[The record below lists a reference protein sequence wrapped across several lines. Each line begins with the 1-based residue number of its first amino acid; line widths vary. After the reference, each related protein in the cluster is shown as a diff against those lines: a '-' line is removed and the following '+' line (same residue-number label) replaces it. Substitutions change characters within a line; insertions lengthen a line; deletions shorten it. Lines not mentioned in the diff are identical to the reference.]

1 MYLYRVVLD
10 GGRRIVV
17 WSSSAEPAHYQP
29 EVVFG
34 MNGVQHLV
42 QRVVEPEPDD
52 GVDGVIYAAPM
63 KPGGAPA

>member
-17 WSSSAEPAHYQP
+17 WSSSVEPAYYQP
-29 EVVFG
+29 EVIFG

-42 QRVVEPEPDD
+42 QRVMEPEAGD
-52 GVDGVIYAAPM
+52 GVDRVIYAAPM
-63 KPGGAPA
+63 KPRGAAA